1 MPNHW
6 LLKTEPSTYSFAD
19 LVREQ
24 CTTWDGVANPTA
36 LKNLR
41 AMKNGDQALIYH
53 TGEEK
58 AVVGIA
64 RIVSNPYTD
73 PAQQDPKL
81 VVVDLAPVR
90 ALKLPI
96 ALSRVKADPRFADF
110 ALVRIPRLSVMPV
123 TEEQW
128 DALLAL

>member
-1 MPNHW
+1 MPNRW

-24 CTTWDGVANPTA
+24 CATWDGVANPTA
-36 LKNLR
+36 LRNLR

-53 TGEEK
+53 TGEQK
-58 AVVGIA
+58 SVVGIA
-64 RIVSNPYTD
+64 RIVSNPYPD
-73 PAQQDPKL
+73 PAKQDPKL
-81 VVVDLAPVR
+81 VVVDIAPVR
-90 ALKLPI
+90 ALKQPI
-96 ALSRVKADPRFADF
+96 PLSRVKADPRFADF

-123 TEEQW
+123 TQEQW